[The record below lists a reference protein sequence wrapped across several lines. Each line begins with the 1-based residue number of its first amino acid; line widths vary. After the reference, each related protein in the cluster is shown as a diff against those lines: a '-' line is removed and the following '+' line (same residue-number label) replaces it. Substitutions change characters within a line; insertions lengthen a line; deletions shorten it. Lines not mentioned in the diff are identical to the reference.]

1 MIKAEINK
9 NYIKADVS
17 GDLATLLSEIHTFVE
32 DILSN
37 IESTTGES
45 KHQLLLLLTQNI
57 LKEWSEE
64 NETDG
69 N

>member
-9 NYIKADVS
+9 NYIKTDVS
-17 GDLATLLSEIHTFVE
+17 GNLATLLSEIHTFVE

-37 IESTTGES
+37 IANISGES

-64 NETDG
+64 NETDRD
-69 N
+69 

>member
-1 MIKAEINK
+1 MIKEEINK
-9 NYIKADVS
+9 NHIKADIS
-17 GDLATLLSEIHTFVE
+17 GDLATILSETHTFVE

-37 IESTTGES
+37 IADISGES
-45 KHQLLLLLTQNI
+45 KHQLLLLLAQNI
-57 LKEWSEE
+57 LKEWSKE